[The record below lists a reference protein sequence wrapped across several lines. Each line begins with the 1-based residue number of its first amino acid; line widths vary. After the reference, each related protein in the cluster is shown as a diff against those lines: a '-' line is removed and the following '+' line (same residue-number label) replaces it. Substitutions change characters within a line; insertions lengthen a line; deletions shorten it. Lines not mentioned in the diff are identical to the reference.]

1 MSQERDTDEGERHE
15 ISESDLEEGIERM
28 ENWRKCTQCNR
39 PCSGHKGP
47 TGSSCEKEPLN
58 EEQLREYYKKL
69 KRELKGK
76 KTGSK
81 TPRRNQR
88 SISAS
93 TAPDVT
99 GNASG
104 SSSVPT
110 KASPGTRGQAS
121 GDSDV
126 ISAAGQC
133 PEGYQNSHTESKPK
147 SRTGE

>member
-1 MSQERDTDEGERHE
+1 M
-15 ISESDLEEGIERM
+15 EEGIERM

-104 SSSVPT
+104 KIDKRQYS
-110 KASPGTRGQAS
+110 TRCDWKRLRQ
-121 GDSDV
+121 
-126 ISAAGQC
+126 QFR
-133 PEGYQNSHTESKPK
+133 PHK
-147 SRTGE
+147 SIT